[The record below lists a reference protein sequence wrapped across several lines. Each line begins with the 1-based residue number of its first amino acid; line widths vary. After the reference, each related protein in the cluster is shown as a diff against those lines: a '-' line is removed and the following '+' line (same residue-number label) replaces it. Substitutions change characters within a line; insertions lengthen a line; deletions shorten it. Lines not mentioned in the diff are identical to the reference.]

1 MISVAD
7 VVIGAARYG
16 GYVIAGYVIAAVG
29 LGGYFGSLMY
39 RARRARTRARA
50 IAAHRTG

>member
-1 MISVAD
+1 MISVGD
-7 VVIGAARYG
+7 VVIGAAGYG

-29 LGGYFGSLMY
+29 LGGYFGSLLY
-39 RARRARTRARA
+39 RARQARTKARA